1 MGRITTPRDI
11 NDVEVFVR
19 VVESGS
25 FTAAGRLLGMPKSSV
40 SRKVSRLETH
50 LGVRL
55 LQRTTRSLTLTAAG
69 RTYFDRVSR
78 IIADLDDIDSTV
90 AGLGQTPRGPLRITV
105 PLSFEETGHEVY
117 FGFLERYPEVR
128 LEVAVT
134 DRYVDLVQ
142 EGFDL
147 AVRGGKPPDPSLTGV
162 QVLDSRMQ
170 LLAAPEYLDQRG
182 RPTCP
187 SDLKNHEC
195 LIHGLKS
202 PGVWRFDTPRGP
214 TEVTVHGRFASTNLY
229 ALLKAARIGMGIT
242 RLPTGSQPIDTSGLE
257 LVLPDLTLPGGAG
270 LWLVYESN
278 KQLSPALRVF
288 IEFVHDYFVALELD

>member
-25 FTAAGRLLGMPKSSV
+25 FTAAGRLLGIPKSSV

-55 LQRTTRSLTLTAAG
+55 LHRTTRSLALTAAG

-117 FGFLERYPEVR
+117 FGFLERYPEIR

-162 QVLDSRMQ
+162 KILDSRME
-170 LLAAPEYLDQRG
+170 LLASTRYLEEHG
-182 RPTCP
+182 RPTCA
-187 SDLKNHEC
+187 SDLKQHEC

-202 PGVWRFDTPRGP
+202 PEVWQFETTRGP
-214 TEVTVHGRFASTNLY
+214 TEVTVHGRFASTNLH
-229 ALLKAARIGMGIT
+229 ALIKAARLGLGIT
-242 RLPTGSQPIDTSGLE
+242 RLPTGSQPVDTSGLE
-257 LVLPDLTLPGGAG
+257 VVLPDLALAGGG
-270 LWLVYESN
+270 LWLVYQSH
-278 KQLSPALRVF
+278 KQMSPALRVF
-288 IEFVHDYFVALELD
+288 IEFVQDHFAAQASG